1 MAEVKNYE
9 DLMKKIEDIK
19 KEGKIDLSVD
29 EDLSIAIMNLISLEE
44 HFFFTAEKTGKDE
57 YYKLLETIRE
67 MRKEFLGM
75 MIKQY
80 EGEVWC
86 ISKHLLAT
94 SMRLMEVGTKMQS
107 HGQPDLAKN
116 MFHKSYELFKLFFS
130 LRLNLITIPDIKREN
145 DKKNNPDKAW
155 TKEEI
160 MNQLLDCCKE

>member
-1 MAEVKNYE
+1 MAEVKGYQ

-86 ISKHLLAT
+86 ISKHLLAA

-130 LRLNLITIPDIKREN
+130 LRFNLITIPDIKREN
-145 DKKNNPDKAW
+145 RKDDSNTPW

-160 MNQLLDCCKE
+160 MDQLLDCCKE